1 MEISLEIK
9 PGLKAEL
16 TETVSKK
23 NTASSYGSG
32 GLDIFATPAMIALM
46 EKASFSSVAPFLAPG
61 VSTVGTVVNINHLAS
76 SPIGAVIRAEGI
88 LQAVDGRRLCFDV
101 RAWCGDELIGEGT
114 HERFIID
121 NKKFMEKTEAKLKK

>member
-1 MEISLEIK
+1 MEINPNIK

-23 NTASSYGSG
+23 NTASAYGSG

-46 EKASFSSVAPFLAPG
+46 EKASLSAVAPLLAEG
-61 VSTVGTVVNINHLAS
+61 CSTVGTEVNIKHLAS
-76 SPIGAVIRAEGI
+76 SPISAVIRAEGV
-88 LQAVDGRRLCFDV
+88 LRAVDGRRLCFDV
-101 RAWCGDELIGEGT
+101 RAWNGDELIGEGT